1 MAELFGIWS
10 IMMLSC
16 QMIDQSEKSGPSQVW
31 EGQIRNIVSLIVV
44 LAAVALVLASL
55 SNPHPKAFWIA
66 ISFPI
71 LHKVRVWTTWR
82 IEVQT
87 SSVSRSIGLNCYQ
100 LVFYSCSWG
109 NFCRLLG
116 WPKRT
121 KVASIWQ
128 LQFWFQSH

>member
-44 LAAVALVLASL
+44 LAAAALVWASL
-55 SNPHPKAFWIA
+55 GNPHPKAFWIV

-71 LHKVRVWTTWR
+71 LHKVRVCTTWR
-82 IEVQT
+82 IERQT
-87 SSVSRSIGLNCYQ
+87 SSVSRSIRFNGYF
-100 LVFYSCSWG
+100 LVFFYFSWG
-109 NFCRLLG
+109 DFCRLLVC
-116 WPKRT
+116 PKMT
-121 KVASIWQ
+121 KIASIWP
-128 LQFWFQSH
+128 LQC